1 MSDRSD
7 VLAGRR
13 AGTPTDIPKDGWKQV
28 ALRVKDEIKED
39 NLALMAGGVVFYAM
53 LAIFPALIAAMTL
66 WALLADPATIQ
77 AQVEAFTGGLPA
89 GAAGLVERQI
99 DSATSGS
106 GNALGWGFAASLLG
120 ALWTASSGMKGLMNA
135 TNSAYDEEETR
146 GFFKLR
152 GIALGLTFLGIV
164 FMLFTLS
171 LVAIVPA
178 VLGTVGLGSVG
189 ETLVTWGR
197 WPLLAVAVMT
207 ALSVLYRYAA
217 DRDEPKWR
225 WATPGAVIGTIIWL
239 LASGAFA
246 LYVSMIGGSSYAETY
261 GALAGVIILMLWLF
275 LTAFSVLL
283 GAEINA
289 ELEHQTRRDTTEG
302 EPRPLGHRDAYVAD
316 HVPDREVEESRRT

>member
-1 MSDRSD
+1 
-7 VLAGRR
+7 
-13 AGTPTDIPKDGWKQV
+13 
-28 ALRVKDEIKED
+28 LRVKDEIKDD
-39 NLALMAGGVVFYAM
+39 NVALMAGGVVFYAM

-66 WALLADPATIQ
+66 WGLLADPATIQ
-77 AQVEAFTGGLPA
+77 QQVASFTAGLPA
-89 GAAGLVERQI
+89 SAADIITEQVSE
-99 DSATSGS
+99 ATSGT
-106 GNALGWGFAASLLG
+106 GGALGWGFAIGLVG

-146 GFFKLR
+146 GFLKLR
-152 GIALGLTFLGIV
+152 GLALGLTFLGIV

-178 VLGTVGLGSVG
+178 VLGTIGLGSVG
-189 ETLVTWGR
+189 ETLVQWGR
-197 WPLLAVAVMT
+197 WPVLAVAVMA

-225 WATPGAVIGTIIWL
+225 WTTPGAVIGTVIWL

-246 LYVSMIGGSSYAETY
+246 LYVSVAGRSSYAETY

-289 ELEHQTRRDTTEG
+289 ELEHQTRRDTTSG
-302 EPRPLGHRDAYVAD
+302 EPRPRGQRDAYVAD
-316 HVPDREVEESRRT
+316 HVPDREVEESRH

>member
-1 MSDRSD
+1 MADDRTD

-13 AGTPTDIPKDGWKQV
+13 AAVPTDIPSEGWKQV
-28 ALRVKDEIKED
+28 ALRVKDEIKDD
-39 NLALMAGGVVFYAM
+39 NVALMAGGVVFYAM

-66 WALLADPATIQ
+66 WGLLADPATIQ
-77 AQVEAFTGGLPA
+77 QQVASFTGGLPE
-89 GAAGLVERQI
+89 GAASIIQEQVSE
-99 DSATSGS
+99 ATSGS
-106 GNALGWGFAASLLG
+106 GSALGWGFVVGLVG

-146 GFFKLR
+146 GFLKLR
-152 GIALGLTFLGIV
+152 GLALGLTFLGII

-189 ETLVTWGR
+189 ETLVQWGR
-197 WPLLAVAVMT
+197 WPVLAVAVMT

-225 WATPGAVIGTIIWL
+225 WATPGAIIGTIIWL
-239 LASGAFA
+239 LASAAFA
-246 LYVSMIGGSSYAETY
+246 VYVSMAGQTSYAETY

-289 ELEHQTRRDTTEG
+289 ELEHQTRRDTTTG
-302 EPRPLGHRDAYVAD
+302 EPQPRGERDAYVAD
-316 HVPDREVEESRRT
+316 HVPDREVEESRR